1 LIVLKSIFQ
10 FKIRVCPEAGLKLFS
25 QIIFA
30 YNDPKTNN
38 WEQA

>member
-1 LIVLKSIFQ
+1 
-10 FKIRVCPEAGLKLFS
+10 VCPEAGLKLFS
-25 QIIFA
+25 RIIFV